1 MVLLKLLALLQLIHV
16 YHFPVVQLDIVVS
29 LEGFTAEREIMD
41 RKVSI
46 AYKMA
51 SSLDADDIHFTPV
64 CIHILMSISYT

>member
-1 MVLLKLLALLQLIHV
+1 MVLLKLLALLQLI
-16 YHFPVVQLDIVVS
+16 YHLTVVQLDIVVS
-29 LEGFTAEREIMD
+29 LEGLTAEREIMD

-64 CIHILMSISYT
+64 CIHILIGI

>member
-1 MVLLKLLALLQLIHV
+1 MVLLKLLALLQLI
-16 YHFPVVQLDIVVS
+16 YHLTVVQLDIVVS

-64 CIHILMSISYT
+64 CIHILIGI